1 MHCWLAFTARFII
14 QKLARYKKGSHNKS
28 VGFRNDLMQL
38 AMYYVTLIFRQ
49 KKLQD
54 FAGQNNSA
62 DFRQFSA
69 KKINNHLGDFL
80 REIEK

>member
-1 MHCWLAFTARFII
+1 MC
-14 QKLARYKKGSHNKS
+14 
-28 VGFRNDLMQL
+28 
-38 AMYYVTLIFRQ
+38 YVTLIFRQ